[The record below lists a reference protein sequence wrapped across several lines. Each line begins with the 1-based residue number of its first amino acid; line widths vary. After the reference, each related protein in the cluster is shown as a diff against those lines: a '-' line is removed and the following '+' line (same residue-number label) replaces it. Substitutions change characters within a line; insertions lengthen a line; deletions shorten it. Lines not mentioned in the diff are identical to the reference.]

1 MRHFNLDSRD
11 YDFQEK
17 FEAGLVLT
25 GSDVK
30 SLRTQTTPMLG
41 SRVDVEDGYPKLLN
55 IHIPRYKFASMAT
68 FDDSGERNLLLTN
81 REILKLITYKK
92 QKLMMVPISIFPKGR
107 FFKLEFGVGRK
118 LKAHDKRQKIRTEEM
133 KQKGDRY

>member
-11 YDFQEK
+11 YDFQDK
-17 FEAGLVLT
+17 FVAGLILS

-41 SRVDVEDGYPKLLN
+41 SRVDVIDGYPKLFN
-55 IHIPRYKFASMAT
+55 IHIPKYKFSNVL
-68 FDDSGERNLLLTN
+68 DDSGERSLLLSN
-81 REILKLITYKK
+81 KEILKLISYKK
-92 QKLMMVPISIFPKGR
+92 QKLMMVPISIFVKGR

-118 LKAHDKRQKIRTEEM
+118 LKKHDKRQKIRSEEM
-133 KQKGDRY
+133 KRKGEKY